1 MEPDPF
7 NFGDLF
13 RNEFQFPTIES
24 HDFDQLTATAQR
36 GETTISGEPFS
47 IENLL
52 ATIAGDKITPQ
63 EDATEIVS
71 FDIV

>member
-24 HDFDQLTATAQR
+24 HDFDQLTATEQR
-36 GETTISGEPFS
+36 RETTISSEPFS
-47 IENLL
+47 IDNLL
-52 ATIAGDKITPQ
+52 ATITGDKITSQ
-63 EDATEIVS
+63 EDVTKIVS
-71 FDIV
+71 FDII